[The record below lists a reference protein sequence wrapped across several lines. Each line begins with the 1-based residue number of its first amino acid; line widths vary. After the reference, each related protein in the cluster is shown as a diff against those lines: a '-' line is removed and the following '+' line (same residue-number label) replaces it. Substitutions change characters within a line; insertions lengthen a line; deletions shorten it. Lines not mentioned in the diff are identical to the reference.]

1 MEILINTHRAGFA
14 QGSAGCHVAGGPQT
28 RSPETCSRS
37 PVGPRSTPA
46 SARPSLCLSPL
57 PGPSRCAGCPPR
69 LPIQGATTADMEGAR
84 DQPFLRDPS
93 GKPRTGCSR
102 RARPPTLSVLVIHKG
117 ADVDSRPAWWRDFP
131 QWLLGEGHPSLTS
144 EPQGLR
150 PRPDLTQLPPALV
163 STETPEILPVSP
175 PRSGWGLLSALA
187 RAAVLGLLWPGL
199 QGSGVLGGERPRG
212 AGCTDP
218 APQEPRAGQGNG
230 RPRSPW
236 PHTDRPGGWCRGPRG
251 REGDVAVWPTSPW
264 ASLRP
269 AWLSRRWK
277 EE

>member
-1 MEILINTHRAGFA
+1 MSQEARKHARRRRAHGHLWGPAAPQPPHRLPSAFLPS
-14 QGSAGCHVAGGPQT
+14 QGHLGVQG
-28 RSPETCSRS
+28 
-37 PVGPRSTPA
+37 V
-46 SARPSLCLSPL
+46 
-57 PGPSRCAGCPPR
+57 PPR

-102 RARPPTLSVLVIHKG
+102 RARPPTLSVLGIHKG

-199 QGSGVLGGERPRG
+199 QGCW
-212 AGCTDP
+212 AG
-218 APQEPRAGQGNG
+218 
-230 RPRSPW
+230 
-236 PHTDRPGGWCRGPRG
+236 RG
-251 REGDVAVWPTSPW
+251 REGLAAQTLLPRNLGLGRETDAPEVPGPTLTALGAGAEGLVGGRGTWPCGLQAPGP
-264 ASLRP
+264 L
-269 AWLSRRWK
+269 
-277 EE
+277 

>member
-37 PVGPRSTPA
+37 PVGPRSAPG
-46 SARPSLCLSPL
+46 SAPPSLRLSPL
-57 PGPSRCAGCPPR
+57 PGPSRCAGCTPR
-69 LPIQGATTADMEGAR
+69 LPIQDATTADMEGAR

-102 RARPPTLSVLVIHKG
+102 QARPPAQSVLGIHEG

-131 QWLLGEGHPSLTS
+131 QWLLGEGHPSPTRTARLTS

-150 PRPDLTQLPPALV
+150 PRPDLTQLPLALA
-163 STETPEILPVSP
+163 STEMPETLPVSP
-175 PRSGWGLLSALA
+175 PWSGWGLLSALA

-199 QGSGVLGGERPRG
+199 QGCWAGRG
-212 AGCTDP
+212 
-218 APQEPRAGQGNG
+218 
-230 RPRSPW
+230 
-236 PHTDRPGGWCRGPRG
+236 
-251 REGDVAVWPTSPW
+251 
-264 ASLRP
+264 
-269 AWLSRRWK
+269 
-277 EE
+277 